1 MAEQRFVKCLIA
13 GTARNIASSWDSVK
27 KSLQTIFHSVD
38 EYRCVIVESNSN
50 DATLPLLKAWETED
64 SRRTVITLGHLN
76 EPSRTK
82 RIAVGRNA
90 YMDFFETSRMF
101 DSFDYLIVVD
111 LDSSLQIE
119 PSFKEQLDSCFAR
132 DDWDGIGSNRR
143 GRYYDIWALRSAVLG
158 CTFDC
163 WDMVNKSIGIQGGK
177 LLLTYPEKVQA
188 FVSRF
193 QTVLAPSSAWI
204 PCESAFGC
212 MALYKV
218 KSVRHRRYN
227 GDTTCEH
234 VSFHS
239 GLRMFINPQLMSG
252 SDSWEHCGQ
261 G

>member
-1 MAEQRFVKCLIA
+1 MRVLVA
-13 GTARNIASSWDSVK
+13 GTARNIAGDWESTK
-27 KSLQTIFHSVD
+27 QSLDRIFQSLD
-38 EYRCVIVESNSN
+38 DYRCVIIESNSN
-50 DATLPLLKAWETED
+50 DATLPLLKTWEQED
-64 SRRTVITLGHLN
+64 TRRNVVSLGHLN

-82 RIAVGRNA
+82 RIAAGRNA
-90 YMDFFETSRMF
+90 YMDFFEKSGMF
-101 DSFDYLIVVD
+101 DSFDYMIVVD
-111 LDSSLQIE
+111 LDSSLNIE
-119 PSFKEQLDSCFAR
+119 PTFKEQLDSCFSR
-132 DDWDGIGSNRR
+132 DDWDGIGSNRN

-163 WDMVNKSIGIQGGK
+163 WEMVSKSIGIHGGK
-177 LLLTYPEKVQA
+177 LILTYPEKVQA

-193 QTVLAPSSAWI
+193 QTVLAPSGAWI

-239 GLRMFINPQLMSG
+239 GMRMFINPAFISG
-252 SDSWEHCGQ
+252 GECSEHC
-261 G
+261 